1 MSIVFLIF
9 LKYFSIILQSSIFLL
24 TLSGCRDRI
33 STSDVQSVVNSL
45 PYKGAF
51 YRMHNEYSPD
61 LLNLIDEDGKEHE
74 FEILDA
80 IENDEGRFYALQPIY
95 SDPKEQADAQG
106 SYYIFEAVEED
117 GEQQFEEVE
126 DEALLKDLSAE
137 FESHFDDFYGSDDGS
152 GK

>member
-1 MSIVFLIF
+1 
-9 LKYFSIILQSSIFLL
+9 
-24 TLSGCRDRI
+24 
-33 STSDVQSVVNSL
+33 
-45 PYKGAF
+45 
-51 YRMHNEYSPD
+51 MHNEYSPD